1 MRVVC
6 QYDELGCGD
15 YRLVEALEIRL
26 IHGSSAEASTQASDL
41 VGRVSLVVT
50 SPPYHNAISYID
62 HVSDPSANY
71 RNRDP
76 LDYANNYMVLLNNI
90 WSSCARMLIPGG
102 YMAVNVGSVL
112 DNGHHYPLAEDIIT
126 ELNRSSEWDYVR
138 SIFWHK
144 VTAGVKRAGSVIQH
158 PYPGYWHPNIMTE
171 HIILF
176 RKPGFMRL
184 PNNDVPREWLEP
196 VWDLAPVPPKTIK
209 HPAPFPEDLPHRL
222 IRMFTNPGDWVM
234 DPFNGAGA
242 TTKAAHDLQRS
253 AIGFDIEEKYVEIAK
268 KRIGEASTV
277 RQLQLQIRPVHAKD
291 FVAGPSKGKTR
302 HGAGLGVRN
311 K

>member
-1 MRVVC
+1 M
-6 QYDELGCGD
+6 
-15 YRLVEALEIRL
+15 EALKIRF
-26 IHGSSAEASTQASDL
+26 IHGSSEEASITASDL
-41 VGRVSLVVT
+41 VGKVSLVVT
-50 SPPYHNAISYID
+50 SPPYHNAISYVD
-62 HVSDPSANY
+62 HASDPSANY
-71 RNRDP
+71 RNRYS
-76 LDYANNYMVLLNNI
+76 LDYANDYMSLLNSI
-90 WSSCARMLIPGG
+90 WSSCSQMLVSGG

-112 DNGHHYPLAEDIIT
+112 DNGYHYPLAEDIIT
-126 ELNRSSEWDYVR
+126 ELNRSNEWDYVR

-176 RKPGFMRL
+176 RKPGFTRL
-184 PNNDVPREWLEP
+184 PNEDVPKEWLEP
-196 VWDLAPVPPKTIK
+196 VWDLAPVPPKTVK

-242 TTKAAHDLQRS
+242 TTKAAHDLHRS
-253 AIGFDIEEKYVEIAK
+253 AIGFDIEEKYIEIAK
-268 KRIGEASTV
+268 MRLSEPSMV
-277 RQLQLQIRPVHAKD
+277 RQLQLQIRPVHARD

-302 HGAGLGVRN
+302 HGAGLGGRS